1 MLATTYAT
9 TEGLDRGSSTKYRL
23 LYCTY
28 KYGNK
33 IDISQMIIKIKKYD
47 SNETTIVGVFC

>member
-9 TEGLDRGSSTKYRL
+9 TEGLDRGSTKYRL

-33 IDISQMIIKIKKYD
+33 IDISQMTIKIKNMTVTKRR
-47 SNETTIVGVFC
+47 